1 MKFEIKA
8 PLKKIQTT
16 FQMDGMFM
24 SSDQGP
30 KAFKAKTW
38 HERSI
43 AWGKKIGEFPGLG
56 NFSNLMKL

>member
-1 MKFEIKA
+1 
-8 PLKKIQTT
+8 
-16 FQMDGMFM
+16 MDGMFM